1 MVDWQ
6 ITAKT
11 FVCKAIEEEVTVL
24 IYPDWTVRCI
34 GFEKYV
40 KNRRASLELLKRSLN
55 LRKTLECKGLDCP
68 PIVEYKF
75 KLEDEERLKANRHG
89 EKK

>member
-6 ITAKT
+6 ITATT
-11 FVCKAIEEEVTVL
+11 FVCKFIDEEVTVL

-34 GFEKYV
+34 GFEKYA
-40 KNRRASLELLKRSLN
+40 KDRRANLELLKRSLN
-55 LRKTLECKGLDCP
+55 LRKTLECKGLDCSS
-68 PIVEYKF
+68 IVEYKL
-75 KLEDEERLKANRHG
+75 KLEDEERFKSSHTG

>member
-6 ITAKT
+6 VTATT

-24 IYPDWTVRCI
+24 VYPDWTVRCI
-34 GFEKYV
+34 GFEKYA
-40 KNRRASLELLKRSLN
+40 KNRRASIELLKRSLN
-55 LRKTLECKGLDCP
+55 LHKTLECKGLDCQS
-68 PIVEYKF
+68 IVEYKF
-75 KLEDEERLKANRHG
+75 KLEDEERIKASRAG